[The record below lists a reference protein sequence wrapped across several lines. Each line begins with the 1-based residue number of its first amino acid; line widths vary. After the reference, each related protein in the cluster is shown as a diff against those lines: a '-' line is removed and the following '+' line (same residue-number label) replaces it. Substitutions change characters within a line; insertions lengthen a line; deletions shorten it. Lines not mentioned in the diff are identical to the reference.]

1 MLSIVISMVVIV
13 AVAGLVVTFV
23 AFPHR
28 GEQVP
33 GASWLSSS
41 MSRAV
46 DGLPTLDNTSGDAEA
61 MSEAERR
68 GTRRS

>member
-13 AVAGLVVTFV
+13 ALAGLVVTFV

-28 GEQVP
+28 GEEVP
-33 GASWLSSS
+33 GASWLGDS

-46 DGLPTLDNTSGDAEA
+46 DVLPTLDNTSDDDDEL
-61 MSEAERR
+61 SEAEK
-68 GTRRS
+68 RSA

>member
-28 GEQVP
+28 GEEVP
-33 GASWLSSS
+33 GASWLSDS
-41 MSRAV
+41 MNRAV
-46 DGLPTLDNTSGDAEA
+46 EVLPTLDNTSEDDGAT
-61 MSEAERR
+61 EAERR
-68 GTRRS
+68 GTRRA

>member
-13 AVAGLVVTFV
+13 ALAGLVVTFV

-28 GEQVP
+28 GEEVP
-33 GASWLSSS
+33 GASWLGDS
-41 MSRAV
+41 MTKAV
-46 DGLPTLDNTSGDAEA
+46 DVLPTLDNTSDDSEET
-61 MSEAERR
+61 EAERR